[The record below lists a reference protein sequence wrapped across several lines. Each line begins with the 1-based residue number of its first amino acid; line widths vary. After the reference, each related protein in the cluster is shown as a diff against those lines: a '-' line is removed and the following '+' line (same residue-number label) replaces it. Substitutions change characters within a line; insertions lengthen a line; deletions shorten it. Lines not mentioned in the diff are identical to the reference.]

1 MPKMTYEEW
10 SEKNPI
16 DWDEI
21 EKNDNPDMLITKTG
35 VEMMH
40 YQCYLWECK
49 KEENIEAL
57 KWADKILDG
66 VDLNE
71 ELPEEET
78 T

>member
-35 VEMMH
+35 VEMWH
-40 YQCYLWECK
+40 RHLYLWECK

-71 ELPEEET
+71 ELPDEET

>member
-1 MPKMTYEEW
+1 MRLKMTYEEW

-40 YQCYLWECK
+40 YQLYLWECK
-49 KEENIEAL
+49 KEEENQ
-57 KWADKILDG
+57 K
-66 VDLNE
+66 
-71 ELPEEET
+71 
-78 T
+78 

>member
-1 MPKMTYEEW
+1 MKKLPDKLQLDIMW

-40 YQCYLWECK
+40 YQCYLWEC
-49 KEENIEAL
+49 NR
-57 KWADKILDG
+57 
-66 VDLNE
+66 
-71 ELPEEET
+71 EEET
-78 T
+78 DDFT